1 MFTGIIED
9 VGKIVEVRKT
19 SKSYQL
25 KISSNKILKG
35 TNIGDSIAVNGIC
48 LTATSING
56 NIFSADVMNETILKT
71 ANEKFRPGKP
81 ANLERAMS
89 INSRFGGH
97 IVSGHVDGVGYI
109 SNIKNDSI
117 ARIITIDTI
126 PEITKYIVTKG
137 SIAIDGISL
146 TVVEVGNTYFKVSI
160 VTHTMENTTLPLLKI
175 KDRVNLEV
183 DPIAKYTEKLL
194 GGKQK

>member
-19 SKSYQL
+19 SKSYHL

-89 INSRFGGH
+89 INSRFGGD

-109 SNIKNDSI
+109 SNIKNDGI

>member
-109 SNIKNDSI
+109 SNIKNDGI

>member
-81 ANLERAMS
+81 ANLESAMS

-109 SNIKNDSI
+109 SNIKNDGI